1 MLERCPAVAR
11 HVRKL
16 AVHPETDAEVLRR
29 RRERRHTKEWDV
41 AGDISRIVA
50 SAARHLHDLRVF
62 EWDGEDM
69 LPDDRMWSEL
79 QRRCVS
85 ACSVFWDE
93 C

>member
-16 AVHPETDAEVLRR
+16 AVRPETDAEVLRR
-29 RRERRHTKEWDV
+29 RRERHTKEWDV

-69 LPDDRMWSEL
+69 LSNDRMWVE
-79 QRRCVS
+79 VS
-85 ACSVFWDE
+85 A
-93 C
+93 

>member
-16 AVHPETDAEVLRR
+16 AVRPETDAEVLRR
-29 RRERRHTKEWDV
+29 RRERHTKEWDV

-79 QRRCVS
+79 QRRCV
-85 ACSVFWDE
+85 
-93 C
+93 